1 MQMSEKSRYRRF
13 VASIIMLM
21 AGMTI
26 GFLLLGT
33 VYDGPVWVKAVV
45 FVVYLA
51 VSTLVIRYSRRYAE
65 YLKTEE
71 GKR

>member
-1 MQMSEKSRYRRF
+1 MAEKSRYRRF